1 MQSELR
7 PRAAPRGLPAPGTVE
22 RAARGPHVLPAPLQH
37 SLQLSTLPFSR
48 RSELIGKISAD
59 AGLMGNDHILPL
71 RTEDGLVQRRAP
83 ALGQHIYAV
92 LSH

>member
-1 MQSELR
+1 MTRREGARTRRRCRARDIRPGRQPLM
-7 PRAAPRGLPAPGTVE
+7 PRAVAHTAPSE
-22 RAARGPHVLPAPLQH
+22 
-37 SLQLSTLPFSR
+37 STLPLSR

-83 ALGQHIYAV
+83 ALGQHIYAPG
-92 LSH
+92 